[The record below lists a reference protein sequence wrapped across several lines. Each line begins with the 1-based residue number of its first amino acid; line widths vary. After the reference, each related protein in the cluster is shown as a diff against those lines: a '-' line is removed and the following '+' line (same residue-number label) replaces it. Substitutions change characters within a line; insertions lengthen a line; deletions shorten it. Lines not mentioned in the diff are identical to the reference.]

1 MNLQMK
7 SSFKN
12 IFWNYSYGHFIC
24 QNNFLKKVHMILKK
38 KTFNLWTCVQ
48 NNILYL
54 EIFKYEKINLRID
67 ELLQLNYLI
76 ILEL

>member
-1 MNLQMK
+1 MDI
-7 SSFKN
+7 SFVKT
-12 IFWNYSYGHFIC
+12 IFFKKFIW
-24 QNNFLKKVHMILKK
+24 FWKKII
-38 KTFNLWTCVQ
+38 FNLWTCVQ